1 MNISQL
7 HSETRKGGSERSE
20 EPTLEQLSHVKIIP
34 LFLPFF
40 VVPFPALVLESTLPA
55 CASGTIKSE
64 GRDWAASSALEG
76 LVEIWTVVFEA
87 ALMGTGDDRAAD
99 ADAKEVDVAENA
111 PPVDVDRDRFAS
123 AVKADA
129 AFCSPIGLYRTDE
142 GQHPYIMPGQ
152 RMKG

>member
-1 MNISQL
+1 M
-7 HSETRKGGSERSE
+7 
-20 EPTLEQLSHVKIIP
+20 EQLSHVKIIP

-40 VVPFPALVLESTLPA
+40 VVPFPALALESTLSA
-55 CASGTIKSE
+55 CASGTVKSE

-87 ALMGTGDDRAAD
+87 ALMGTGEDRAAD

-111 PPVDVDRDRFAS
+111 PPWTPEDVDRERFAS

-129 AFCSPIGLYRTDE
+129 AFCSPIGLYR
-142 GQHPYIMPGQ
+142 
-152 RMKG
+152 